1 MINSS
6 HLGFSFVQFQSPSK
20 KYIQSL
26 RKNKQKIP
34 PNLRTP
40 AAWNQSLKGLNE
52 STWRLPTH
60 SPSGCDQSLQAHKLL
75 HPQLAGWCHKMNL
88 LPGFV
93 ETVWIT
99 VDSKAVPPS
108 HACLP
113 LPPSS
118 WTLLVLLNEA
128 SLLQTMQLSR
138 RSAPQVIFLLQL
150 PGAIYPKFTSLARKI
165 GPVQSWFYCCL
176 QSPMSTSSL
185 TPIKGHPYHF
195 LLAPTWPVKLSR
207 HSDSLFCV
215 PRIP

>member
-1 MINSS
+1 MINSF
-6 HLGFSFVQFQSPSK
+6 HLGFSFVQFQSRSK

-40 AAWNQSLKGLNE
+40 AAWNQSLKGLNK
-52 STWRLPTH
+52 STWPLPTH
-60 SPSGCDQSLQAHKLL
+60 SPSDCDQSLQAHKLL
-75 HPQLAGWCHKMNL
+75 HPQLTGWCHEMNL

-108 HACLP
+108 HAYLP

-128 SLLQTMQLSR
+128 SLLQTTQLSR

-150 PGAIYPKFTSLARKI
+150 PGAICPKFTSLASKI
-165 GPVQSWFYCCL
+165 GPVQFWFFRCL
-176 QSPMSTSSL
+176 ETPMSNLFSHLHKGSSL
-185 TPIKGHPYHF
+185 SFSLSSY
-195 LLAPTWPVKLSR
+195 LASETISSFWQLVLCS
-207 HSDSLFCV
+207 
-215 PRIP
+215 